1 MSSPLS
7 HRVLRP
13 AGLTSTYPEQALQQ
27 FVSQS
32 PWDREAVL
40 RRYRSHLAATFAHPD
55 AVFVIDDTTFPRQG
69 RHSVGVQRRYCG
81 ALGKKA
87 NGQAA
92 VSIHYAAPEGHYP
105 LALRLF
111 LPESGDRRRPPEAGL
126 SAPGAPPG
134 AREGADRAGP
144 AGPG

>member
-13 AGLTSTYPEQALQQ
+13 AGLTSTDPEQALQQ

-55 AVFVIDDTTFPRQG
+55 AVFVIDDTTFPKQG
-69 RHSVGVQRRYCG
+69 RRSVGVQRRYCG

-111 LPESGDRRRPPEAGL
+111 LPRVAGDRRRPPEAGR
-126 SAPGAPPG
+126 SAPG